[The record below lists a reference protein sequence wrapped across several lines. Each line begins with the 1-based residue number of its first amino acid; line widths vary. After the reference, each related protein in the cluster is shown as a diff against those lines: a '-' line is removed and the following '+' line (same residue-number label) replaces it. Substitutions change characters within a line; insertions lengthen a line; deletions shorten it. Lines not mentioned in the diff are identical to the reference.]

1 MMVYLDTNVLIY
13 AFTKNVD
20 DENQKAISTMILE
33 KAIDSDTLIVSET
46 ILCEF
51 AFISN
56 KLNEDKNDID
66 NNLKFLST
74 FLQPSNFSI
83 TQRMLE
89 ILEETGLYI
98 SSFDVYHLAFAE
110 YYNSKLFTF
119 DKGFKKLQNISKI
132 EVVINMKNDIE

>member
-1 MMVYLDTNVLIY
+1 MVYFDTNVLLY
-13 AFTKNVD
+13 AFTKNID
-20 DENQKAISTMILE
+20 DKKQRDISTILVE
-33 KAIDSDTLIVSET
+33 KAIENDTLIVSEV

-51 AFISN
+51 AFVSN

-66 NNLKFLST
+66 NNLEFLST

-83 TQRMLE
+83 NQRMIE
-89 ILEETGLYI
+89 ILNKTNLYM

-110 YYNSKLFTF
+110 YYNAKLFTF

-132 EVVINMKNDIE
+132 EIDIK

>member
-1 MMVYLDTNVLIY
+1 MVYFDTNVLLY
-13 AFTKNVD
+13 AFAKNID
-20 DENQKAISTMILE
+20 DEKQKNISTILVE
-33 KAIDSDTLIVSET
+33 EAIDNDTLMISEV

-51 AFISN
+51 AFVSN

-66 NNLKFLST
+66 NNLEFLST

-83 TQRMLE
+83 NQRMIE
-89 ILEETGLYI
+89 ILNKTNLYI

-110 YYNSKLFTF
+110 YHNTKLFTF

-132 EVVINMKNDIE
+132 EINIK

>member
-1 MMVYLDTNVLIY
+1 MMVYFDTNVLLY
-13 AFTKNVD
+13 AFTKNIDNEKQREV
-20 DENQKAISTMILE
+20 STILVE
-33 KAIDSDTLIVSET
+33 EAIDNDTLIVSEI

-51 AFISN
+51 AFVSN

-66 NNLKFLST
+66 NNLEFLST

-83 TQRMLE
+83 NQRMIEVLNK
-89 ILEETGLYI
+89 TNLYI

-110 YYNSKLFTF
+110 YHNTKLTTF

-132 EVVINMKNDIE
+132 EVIIK

>member
-1 MMVYLDTNVLIY
+1 MVYFDTNVLLY
-13 AFTKNVD
+13 AFTKNID
-20 DENQKAISTMILE
+20 DEKQREISTILVE
-33 KAIDSDTLIVSET
+33 EAIDNDTLIISEV

-51 AFISN
+51 AFVSN

-66 NNLKFLST
+66 NNLEFLST

-83 TQRMLE
+83 NQRMIE
-89 ILEETGLYI
+89 ILNKTNLYI

-110 YYNSKLFTF
+110 YHNTKLFTF

-132 EVVINMKNDIE
+132 EIYIK